1 MKSNAG
7 AEEMSIKTTLFSVV
21 KTALAGTIAVFL
33 ASGAVNADE
42 QVLKAQRL
50 LNALGFD
57 PGPIDGSWGLKTESA
72 MKKFLSDQNL
82 VWDGSFDLEEFNFLE
97 GKSKNYSAE
106 KLITEA
112 ITLHDVGGWHMPIWN
127 DGLYKT
133 TIDRVARVV
142 NANTVTVVDTHFI
155 IGSSVNGYQIAYS
168 PDTRDW
174 TPTDEQ
180 WKLIGSYATK
190 NNLNLQMLV
199 MLHNEIGI
207 NKYEVEEH
215 ADKIGDVKFWDTYFA
230 EYSRLVSKRAIVAE
244 LAGVDSIIL
253 GYNGAIDL
261 GQNPKYWIKL
271 IDDIKMSGFT
281 GEIGLFTGL
290 SVGNNWSGISDAV
303 YRSSQKNVNK
313 IISQFDFIVFQTQ
326 DIEKAGLSRV
336 IRAHKKYK
344 KPIHIMVITPSVVTG
359 ISRSEYIEPGMGE
372 NNATNSLAPYRDL
385 SFETQNTAYQ
395 AIIDIIND
403 PNFNYVTGV
412 NSWGYAFRDD
422 LFYSITRGDSDY
434 QKSANIRGK
443 PAEEL
448 VAHWYKLWQVDKE
461 VVVAVEQPENAKA
474 DSLSDDD
481 LCNKAIRLVFSSTG
495 RAWKWSE
502 ELDALNWVD
511 EAKGRRL
518 SCGVVP

>member
-1 MKSNAG
+1 
-7 AEEMSIKTTLFSVV
+7 V
-21 KTALAGTIAVFL
+21 
-33 ASGAVNADE
+33 
-42 QVLKAQRL
+42 
-50 LNALGFD
+50 
-57 PGPIDGSWGLKTESA
+57 
-72 MKKFLSDQNL
+72 
-82 VWDGSFDLEEFNFLE
+82 
-97 GKSKNYSAE
+97 
-106 KLITEA
+106 EA
-112 ITLHDVGGWHMPIWN
+112 
-127 DGLYKT
+127 
-133 TIDRVARVV
+133 
-142 NANTVTVVDTHFI
+142 
-155 IGSSVNGYQIAYS
+155 
-168 PDTRDW
+168 
-174 TPTDEQ
+174 
-180 WKLIGSYATK
+180 
-190 NNLNLQMLV
+190 
-199 MLHNEIGI
+199 
-207 NKYEVEEH
+207 H

-271 IDDIKMSGFT
+271 IDDIKMSGFK

-290 SVGNNWSGISDAV
+290 SVKNNWSGISDAV
-303 YRSSQKNVNK
+303 YRSSQKDVNK

-326 DIEKAGLSRV
+326 DIEKTRLSEV

-395 AIIDIIND
+395 AVIDIIND

-422 LFYSITRGDSDY
+422 LFYAITRGDSDY

-461 VVVAVEQPENAKA
+461 VVVAVEQPENAKTN
-474 DSLSDDD
+474 SLSDDD